1 MVQLSTYKTTTESIT
16 VASTSADASATL
28 LYTCPAKHSAT
39 IDFLHISNNNAG
51 AKKANIQFY
60 NTTGTAYHN
69 IIKAH
74 SIAAN
79 SSYNVLDNSQ
89 MHLQAGDQILVYAE
103 TTNTLEATI
112 SVKEYY
118 NPNR

>member
-1 MVQLSTYKTTTESIT
+1 MINYKTTTESVT
-16 VASTSADASATL
+16 VAATSAGADATV

-39 IDFLHISNNNAG
+39 LDMLFLSNNNAG
-51 AKKANIQFY
+51 AKKISVQHY
-60 NTTGTAYHN
+60 NSTTATYNHVAKVY
-69 IIKAH
+69 

-79 SSYNVLDNSQ
+79 SSFNLLDASQ
-89 MHLQAGDQILVYAE
+89 MHIQSGDKIVLYAE
-103 TTNTLEATI
+103 TTNTIESTI